1 MPVAPL
7 RRGAVLLPLIF
18 LGLGLL
24 ARPSTA
30 QTENQQRA
38 AGQFASDKI
47 DSAALGKYAD
57 EAVQLEREYLRIN
70 TSNPPGN
77 ELATAQWFK
86 QIFDREGIENQILEY
101 SPGRANIIARLR
113 NSGSQPPLI
122 LLNHMDVVT
131 SDPSRW
137 KYPPFAAE
145 QAD

>member
-7 RRGAVLLPLIF
+7 RRGAVLFSLIF

-24 ARPSTA
+24 ACPSTA
-30 QTENQQRA
+30 QTASQQGG

-47 DSAALGKYAD
+47 ESAALGKYAD

-86 QIFDREGIENQILEY
+86 QIFDREGIESEVFEY
-101 SPGRANIIARLR
+101 SPGRANIIGRLKG
-113 NSGSQPPLI
+113 SGSQRPLI
-122 LLNHMDVVT
+122 LLNHMD
-131 SDPSRW
+131 
-137 KYPPFAAE
+137 
-145 QAD
+145 

>member
-1 MPVAPL
+1 A
-7 RRGAVLLPLIF
+7 RPLI
-18 LGLGLL
+18 
-24 ARPSTA
+24 A
-30 QTENQQRA
+30 QTESQQSG

-47 DSAALGKYAD
+47 DTAALGKYAD

-77 ELATAQWFK
+77 ELATARWFK
-86 QIFDREGIENQILEY
+86 QIFDREGIENQVLEY
-101 SPGRANIIARLR
+101 SPGRANIIARLKGGGTQR
-113 NSGSQPPLI
+113 PLI

-145 QAD
+145 QA